1 MDTDPQLRKEDARR
15 EVLRFLAARDRL
27 AHSPD
32 AIRRGVN
39 REGFDFKKDEI
50 LSALELLSGLGLI
63 LARIETLG
71 SSKYYQVT
79 AQGTLEHER
88 AEG

>member
-1 MDTDPQLRKEDARR
+1 MSDDMQFRKEEARV
-15 EVLRFLAARDRL
+15 EVLRFLAERDRL

-50 LSALELLSGLGLI
+50 LSALELLSGLGLVI
-63 LARIETLG
+63 ARIESLG
-71 SSKYYQVT
+71 ASKYYQAT
-79 AQGTLEHER
+79 AQGVLEHER
-88 AEG
+88 KA